1 MPSGNVDFAPT
12 FLHLLGLDIP
22 SSMQGR
28 VLGEALRD
36 GTDPRTVA
44 VETMAV
50 SVENGDGSYVLT
62 AVSSIV
68 DGRSYLDYTTVERS
82 PIVPSNRR

>member
-28 VLGEALRD
+28 VLHEVLRGGPDPTEA
-36 GTDPRTVA
+36 T
-44 VETMAV
+44 VETIEV
-50 SVENGDGSYVLT
+50 RVENAAGSYVLT

-68 DGRSYLDYTTVERS
+68 DGRSYLDYTTVER
-82 PIVPSNRR
+82 RD